1 MLVRRS
7 LDLNSLA
14 SQISGDT
21 VLEGVEPWA
30 SRVRALSKA
39 LSLLENDPWL
49 ATRFLQHPALAKLS
63 TNARVVGLTG
73 LPGAGKSTLTNLIV
87 GRLRKLGKSVAVLA
101 VDPSS
106 TDTGGAVL
114 GDRIRMQ
121 DHFCDPQVY
130 IRSMGSRGALGGVSR
145 ATRGAIR
152 LIGLLGYDYILVETV
167 GIGQS
172 ESEIVSI
179 ADTTTLVLM
188 PNSGDDIQLMKAGV
202 LQMADVYVVNK
213 CDLSNPQRMLSE
225 LRANSEARGRGNEWT
240 PPVLATSAAEQQG
253 LDEFVD
259 ALQKHAEYEH
269 DHPEG
274 RAIKRKRVQTE
285 IATNLLFILEREV
298 QKMVAQVPD
307 AEVNA
312 VQAGQLPAM
321 VVANRLFTEAFAMVQ
336 QGKIEKNST

>member
-7 LDLNSLA
+7 LDLDTLA
-14 SQISGDT
+14 SHMSGES
-21 VLEGVEPWA
+21 VLDGVSPWA
-30 SRVRALSKA
+30 SRVRALSRA

-49 ATRFLQHPALAKLS
+49 ATRFLQHPAMA
-63 TNARVVGLTG
+63 NMHNHARVVGLTG

-87 GRLRKLGKSVAVLA
+87 SRLRALGKSVAVLA

-106 TDTGGAVL
+106 SETGGAVL

-121 DHFCDPQVY
+121 DHFSDEKVF

-179 ADTTTLVLM
+179 ADTTALVLM
-188 PNSGDDIQLMKAGV
+188 PNSGDDVQLMKAGV

-225 LRANSEARGRGNEWT
+225 LRANADARGGGNGWT
-240 PPVLATSAAEQQG
+240 PPVLGTSAVESQG
-253 LDEFVD
+253 LEELVEAF
-259 ALQKHAEYEH
+259 LKHAEYERA
-269 DHPEG
+269 HPEG
-274 RAIKRKRVQTE
+274 RAVKRKRVQTE
-285 IATNLLFILEREV
+285 IATNLMFILEREV
-298 QKMVAQVPD
+298 QKMVSTLPD
-307 AEVNA
+307 SEIDV
-312 VQAGQLPAM
+312 VQDGRQPAM
-321 VVANRLFTEAFAMVQ
+321 VTANRLFTNGFE
-336 QGKIEKNST
+336 IKNI